1 MNYTRGDIVNVNLEP
16 VQGSETGKTRP
27 CIIIQ
32 NNVLNK
38 NAPTVIISVITGRD
52 RLKKKYPS
60 HVWIDKGVSGLTKD
74 STIQCEQIRTIDKR
88 RILNKIGVADTNCL
102 RKIEE
107 SINITLSLGKYHI
120 L

>member
-16 VQGSETGKTRP
+16 IQGSETGKTRQ

-38 NAPTVIISVITGRD
+38 NAPTVIIAVITSRD

-88 RILNKIGVADTNCL
+88 RIIKKIGAVDPNCL
-102 RKIEE
+102 QKIEE
-107 SINITLSLGKYHI
+107 SINITLSLGKYHS